1 MGTNH
6 QISAVITNIRIQNL
20 KIRHRREKKAIRW
33 FINPLNIFIYLSI
46 FLILNNFFPLIF
58 QPQPSSIAEAMILD
72 TEAAVMANFEFLAHT
87 DIDMD
92 EDENDGEEEM
102 YDSNPDS
109 KQNKVRLS

>member
-1 MGTNH
+1 
-6 QISAVITNIRIQNL
+6 
-20 KIRHRREKKAIRW
+20 
-33 FINPLNIFIYLSI
+33 
-46 FLILNNFFPLIF
+46 
-58 QPQPSSIAEAMILD
+58 MILD